1 MKFKLL
7 IFSIFVINI
16 MVFAQSY
23 EEYEKRFKE
32 IRCFQ
37 ETDKMKNFIFELE
50 NDEERADDAYIN
62 ILLAES
68 YFEYGLWGKTKNKK
82 SLFEKSLNT
91 AENEIKRDDKSGKA
105 YYIASMASAQLIPMS
120 NIFGIIRLGRKFMQ
134 YMPKAVEHLD
144 DSVYKGFALMG
155 CGVGYM
161 SPPPPFNDYKK
172 SEEFYKEAQLYVGN
186 YPGLYMYQG
195 MLYMKTKNKESAKK
209 MFEKVVSMDPHPLFI
224 KAHEDDSAK
233 AKKLLKDLGY

>member
-7 IFSIFVINI
+7 PLVLFIINATVFAAGYDLYEGRFINI
-16 MVFAQSY
+16 RSLQDTVEM
-23 EEYEKRFKE
+23 KE
-32 IRCFQ
+32 LIS
-37 ETDKMKNFIFELE
+37 ELE
-50 NDEERADDAYIN
+50 SEPGGKSSKDMNT
-62 ILLAES
+62 LLAES
-68 YFEYGLWGKTKNKK
+68 YFEYGLWGKAKNSKA
-82 SLFEKSLNT
+82 LFERSLST
-91 AENEIKRDDKSGKA
+91 AEIEIIRDDKNGKA

-195 MLYMKTKNKESAKK
+195 MLYMKTKNKESAKY
-209 MFEKVVSMDPHPLFI
+209 MFEKVVSMDPHPLFV
-224 KAHEDDSAK
+224 KAHEEDVSK
-233 AKKLLKDLGY
+233 AKELLKKLGY